1 MSCSSSKSVRRLEPA
16 GSQGVWGLD
25 DYCFLPF
32 YLGASQLVHHDVIKP
47 SSIHADHILQS
58 CQNEYM
64 YLSSVLFVKQVKKGN
79 LCETSPML
87 NDISGVLSWEK
98 VNSGLLKMY
107 KVECLGKFPV
117 MQHFLFGSILTL
129 DEMNEGPTVDTK
141 A

>member
-1 MSCSSSKSVRRLEPA
+1 
-16 GSQGVWGLD
+16 
-25 DYCFLPF
+25 
-32 YLGASQLVHHDVIKP
+32 
-47 SSIHADHILQS
+47 
-58 CQNEYM
+58 
-64 YLSSVLFVKQVKKGN
+64 
-79 LCETSPML
+79 ML

>member
-1 MSCSSSKSVRRLEPA
+1 VSCSSSKSVRRLEPA

-64 YLSSVLFVKQVKKGN
+64 YLSSVLFVKQVRVQEIQGYVV
-79 LCETSPML
+79 
-87 NDISGVLSWEK
+87 VL
-98 VNSGLLKMY
+98 
-107 KVECLGKFPV
+107 
-117 MQHFLFGSILTL
+117 
-129 DEMNEGPTVDTK
+129 K
-141 A
+141 ALMDFDHLVHRR